1 MNRHARTSRGFTIVE
16 LLIVIVIIAILAV
29 ITIATYNGIQN
40 RARSSALQSNL
51 SQMAKGLE
59 VSKVAN
65 SETYPSTLTAANIKT
80 PDTGTYNYQTNG
92 TSYCL
97 SATNAGISYKVS
109 NTAPAPTEGTCS
121 GILADG
127 SACPTGFIVVPG
139 NTTFGTSDFCVM
151 KYEAKIAG
159 QSNGNQT
166 YSSSFVPESRADGTP
181 WVNITQTNAIAE
193 AATVAGCSTCHLMTE
208 AEWMTLAANVLSV
221 PSNWST
227 GTVGSGYI
235 YSGHNDN
242 SPSNSLAASTDDTDG
257 YNGTGN
263 SSSSGPKQRR
273 TLTLTNGEVIWDM
286 AGNVYEWTNATIAG
300 GQQPGLSGESAYAWK
315 QWNNASLLMNGLPYS
330 SQPAAISS
338 AVAGYSSTQGIG
350 QLISNYGETGARAF
364 RRGGGYW
371 SGGTEAGVL
380 TLDLG
385 FASSYAGAGI
395 GFRVAR

>member
-1 MNRHARTSRGFTIVE
+1 MNKHARRDYHSRGFTIVE

-92 TSYCL
+92 ISYCL

-139 NTTFGTSDFCVM
+139 NSTFSTTDFCVM
-151 KYEAKIAG
+151 KYEAKNVSGVATS
-159 QSNGNQT
+159 QAS
-166 YSSSFVPESRADGTP
+166 GTP
-181 WVNITQTNAIAE
+181 WVSITQTSAISTAT
-193 AATVAGCSTCHLMTE
+193 AACTGCHLMTE
-208 AEWMTLAANVLSV
+208 PEWMTLAANVLSV
-221 PSNWST
+221 SSNWS
-227 GTVGSGYI
+227 GGSVGSGYI

-242 SPSNSLAASTDDTDG
+242 SPANSLAASTDDTDG

-263 SSSSGPKQRR
+263 SSGNQRR

-286 AGNVYEWTNATIAG
+286 AGNVWEWTSQALTASNIG
-300 GQQPGLSGESAYAWK
+300 VSGDTGFSWRE
-315 QWNNASLLMNGLPYS
+315 WNNGSLSFGNLPSISRSGAIAAVSGLASITSWNS
-330 SQPAAISS
+330 SN
-338 AVAGYSSTQGIG
+338 GIG
-350 QLISNYGETGARAF
+350 QVYSNYADNIVRALV
-364 RRGGGYW
+364 RGGGY
-371 SGGTEAGVL
+371 ADGVRVGIL
-380 TLDLG
+380 TLGLHVTP
-385 FASSYAGAGI
+385 SYASTGI
-395 GFRVAR
+395 SFRVAR

>member
-1 MNRHARTSRGFTIVE
+1 MNKHARRDSHASAFTIVE
-16 LLIVIVIIAILAV
+16 LLIVIVIIAILAA
-29 ITIATYNGIQN
+29 ITIVTYTGIQN

-65 SETYPSTLTAANIKT
+65 SEVYPSTLTAANIKV
-80 PDTGTYNYQTNG
+80 PDSGTYNYQTNG
-92 TSYCL
+92 SSYCL
-97 SATNAGISYKVS
+97 SATNAGMSYKVS
-109 NTAPAPTEGTCS
+109 NTNSSPAEGTCS

-151 KYEAKIAG
+151 KYEAKNVSGVATS
-159 QSNGNQT
+159 QAS
-166 YSSSFVPESRADGTP
+166 GTP
-181 WVNITQTNAIAE
+181 WVSISQTTAIATAS
-193 AATVAGCSTCHLMTE
+193 AACSGCHLMTE

-242 SPSNSLAASTDDTDG
+242 SPSNSLAASTDDADG

-263 SSSSGPKQRR
+263 SSGNQRR

-286 AGNVYEWTNATIAG
+286 AGNVSEWTSASIAANA
-300 GQQPGLSGESAYAWK
+300 QPGLSGESAYATK

-330 SQPAAISS
+330 SQPAAAGAGSWSS
-338 AVAGYSSTQGIG
+338 SQGIG
-350 QLISNYGETGARAF
+350 AVYSNYGEQTTHALQRS
-364 RRGGGYW
+364 GYW
-371 SGGTEAGVL
+371 GAGVGAGVL
-380 TLDLG
+380 ALYLDRL
-385 FASSYAGAGI
+385 ASYSSGGI
-395 GFRVAR
+395 GFRVTR

>member
-1 MNRHARTSRGFTIVE
+1 MLTHSRYTIKLVRAKAFTIVE

-29 ITIATYNGIQN
+29 ITIATYNGIQA

-65 SETYPSTLTAANIKT
+65 SEVYPSTLTAANVKV
-80 PDTGTYNYQTNG
+80 PDSGTYNYQTNG
-92 TSYCL
+92 SSYCL

-109 NTAPAPTEGTCS
+109 NTTPSPAEGTCS

-151 KYEAKIAG
+151 KYEAKNVSGVATS
-159 QSNGNQT
+159 QAS
-166 YSSSFVPESRADGTP
+166 GTP
-181 WVNITQTNAIAE
+181 WVSISQTNAISTAS
-193 AATVAGCSTCHLMTE
+193 AACSGCHLITE

-227 GTVGSGYI
+227 NTVGSGYI

-242 SPSNSLAASTDDTDG
+242 SPANSLAASTDDADG
-257 YNGTGN
+257 YNGTSN
-263 SSSSGPKQRR
+263 SSGNQRR

-286 AGNVYEWTNATIAG
+286 AGNVWEWTNATIG
-300 GQQPGLSGESAYAWK
+300 GNAQPGLSGETAYAWK
-315 QWNNASLLMNGLPYS
+315 QWNNSSLLMNGLPYN

-338 AVAGYSSTQGIG
+338 TVGGYTSTQGIG
-350 QLISNYGETGARAF
+350 QLYSNYGETGARAF
-364 RRGGGYW
+364 IRGGLW
-371 SGGTEAGVL
+371 SSGANAGVL
-380 TLDLG
+380 ALVLNN
-385 FASSYAGAGI
+385 ASSYSYAGI

>member
-1 MNRHARTSRGFTIVE
+1 MYHQRKASPAFTIVE
-16 LLIVIVIIAILAV
+16 LLIVIVIIAILAA
-29 ITIATYNGIQN
+29 ITIVTYTGIQN

-65 SETYPSTLTAANIKT
+65 SEVYPSTLTAANIKV
-80 PDTGTYNYQTNG
+80 PDSGTYNYQTNG
-92 TSYCL
+92 SSYCL

-109 NTAPAPTEGTCS
+109 NTNSSPAEGTCS

-151 KYEAKIAG
+151 KYEAKNVSGVATS
-159 QSNGNQT
+159 QAS
-166 YSSSFVPESRADGTP
+166 GTP
-181 WVNITQTNAIAE
+181 WVSISQTTAIATAS
-193 AATVAGCSTCHLMTE
+193 AACSGCHLMTE

-221 PSNWST
+221 PTNWST

-263 SSSSGPKQRR
+263 SASSSPNQRR
-273 TLTLTNGEVIWDM
+273 TLTLTNGEVVWDL
-286 AGNVYEWTNATIAG
+286 AGNVYEWTTGTLTTSSIGVSGDTGFSWREWTNGSLSLGNLPSSSRPSALTTI
-300 GQQPGLSGESAYAWK
+300 PGLTSATSW
-315 QWNNASLLMNGLPYS
+315 NASN
-330 SQPAAISS
+330 
-338 AVAGYSSTQGIG
+338 GIG
-350 QLISNYGETGARAF
+350 QLYANYADAGAHGF
-364 RRGGGYW
+364 VRGGGW
-371 SGGTEAGVL
+371 TPSGYSGVL
-380 TLDLG
+380 ELSLNNAPTTT
-385 FASSYAGAGI
+385 YMTI